1 MTHLTP
7 EELIDAVEGR
17 GLFTHHSLGEGG
29 AADRQAHL
37 ATCEH
42 CQGQVAA
49 LSSVL
54 AEAKLASVPE
64 PSPLFWTHFS
74 ARVRTAIDD
83 DVPGGTWPSWL
94 RWQVL
99 LPLGATAM
107 IILAL
112 MLAVPKPDLSES
124 DFALQESQ
132 APEAPQAPVDSW
144 TMVADLVGE
153 LDLETAA
160 EAGVLVAPGLAE
172 RAVLELTADEQQA
185 LTRLLRTELTRAKS

>member
-1 MTHLTP
+1 MTHLDSN
-7 EELIDAVEGR
+7 ELIDAIESM
-17 GLFTHHSLGEGG
+17 L
-29 AADRQAHL
+29 APDRQAHL

-42 CQGQVAA
+42 CQGQVAG

-54 AEAKLASVPE
+54 ADAKLVSAPE

-74 ARVRTAIDD
+74 ERVRTAIDD
-83 DVPGGTWPSWL
+83 EVAPGGNWPSWL

-112 MLAVPKPDLSES
+112 MLSVPKQDASES
-124 DFALQESQ
+124 DYALQTPETS
-132 APEAPQAPVDSW
+132 EAPQPPVDSW

-153 LDLETAA
+153 LNLETAA

-172 RAVLELTADEQQA
+172 RAVLELTADEQQE
-185 LTRLLRTELTRAKS
+185 LTRLLKTELTRAKS